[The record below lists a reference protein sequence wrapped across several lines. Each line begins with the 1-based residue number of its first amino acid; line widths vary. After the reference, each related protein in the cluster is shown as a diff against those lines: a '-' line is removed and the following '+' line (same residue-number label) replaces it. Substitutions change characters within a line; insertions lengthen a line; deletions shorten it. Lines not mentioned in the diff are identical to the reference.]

1 MRTLRDYQI
10 DAVNGAYQCIRDKR
24 NPLVYMATGSG
35 KGAVFSQI
43 ASHAIERNK
52 KVLIIVNKLILIQ
65 NAIKELKFFNLDC
78 TEYSGKEKNI
88 SPLYE
93 SLKRVLGGLNTSFEI
108 VFIILISLI

>member
-88 SPLYE
+88 SPLMP
-93 SLKRVLGGLNTSFEI
+93 SVAL
-108 VFIILISLI
+108 